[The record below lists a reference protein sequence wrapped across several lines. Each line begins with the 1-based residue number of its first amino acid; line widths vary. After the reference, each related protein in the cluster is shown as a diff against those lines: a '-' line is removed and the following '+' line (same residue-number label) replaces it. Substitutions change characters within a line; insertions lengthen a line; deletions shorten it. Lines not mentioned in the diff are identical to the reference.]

1 MPYDRGGTG
10 CLRRLPERVDAPRSR
25 SRLDT
30 PAVHHLYALDA
41 LDWSSAYTRGVF
53 PRLSVMISQRRSQPP
68 EHLVK
73 PVLDRPQRAVDGR
86 RALIVRN

>member
-10 CLRRLPERVDAPRSR
+10 CLRRLPARVDAPRSR

-41 LDWSSAYTRGVF
+41 LDLVERVHALGVS
-53 PRLSVMISQRRSQPP
+53 PPVRISQRRSQPP